1 GDHLERAPAR
11 LAHPALVRVLLEV
24 LDPLVLVVALGVVD
38 VGAALA
44 VGEGR
49 DPAGLEHAHHHRGA
63 RARQARHHD
72 HRVAVAATTPPGPQA
87 HSVTPNRP
95 FRPKPAS
102 RETPKKVARTP
113 SSPPGSGPRLRAGWA
128 RAIVSTAE
136 SRGRG
141 GSLGYRDASQVRVRL
156 AGTLRTSPP
165 TAQPLVIRPAP
176 TTSVSWWSPGASAR
190 RRRKTSPSGVRT
202 GGASTTTPGGV
213 SSRTSRGETP
223 ARGSSRTSSSSTAPT
238 GAGSNA

>member
-1 GDHLERAPAR
+1 LHRLDGAAGRRVAEAVEHLVLALQHLVEVPAHVDHAVVVLARQVPKQEGDHLERAPAR

-141 GSLGYRDASQVRVRL
+141 GSLGYRNASQVRVRF

-165 TAQPLVIRPAP
+165 TAQPLVIRSSP
-176 TTSVSWWSPGASAR
+176 TTSVSWW
-190 RRRKTSPSGVRT
+190 
-202 GGASTTTPGGV
+202 
-213 SSRTSRGETP
+213 
-223 ARGSSRTSSSSTAPT
+223 
-238 GAGSNA
+238 